1 MSSTNE
7 VRLLSQIMS
16 STYHKDERKIHV
28 SMLFASKVVSCLLFQ
43 LAAAAMFATLL
54 NLDVDT
60 KAEVL
65 SWKHGWWWLCMC
77 VETVLLVVFVLAQM
91 PGAVSTIWRPI
102 LHDNRWAIFLLF
114 TICDIFLISHHIA
127 TNDDRRL
134 LLFIYFAGFFMAG
147 TLSYLLASRGFY
159 HALTAFFCSAF
170 MLIGTFV
177 VACIAFDPAPVP
189 TAGQLS
195 FSDRADVAGLVL
207 VFGGFVCLAL
217 HFITTSQHGLSYR
230 IDEWVT
236 ASMCFY
242 ISPITIA
249 CHALA
254 GSEESK
260 EFGNIQ

>member
-1 MSSTNE
+1 M
-7 VRLLSQIMS
+7 RLLSQIMS
-16 STYHKDERKIHV
+16 SAQHKDERKVQV
-28 SMLFASKVVSCLLFQ
+28 SALFASKVVSCLLFQ
-43 LAAAAMFATLL
+43 LVATAMFATLL
-54 NLDVDT
+54 NLDVDA

-91 PGAVSTIWRPI
+91 PGPISTIWRPL

-114 TICDIFLISHHIA
+114 SICDMFLISHYIA
-127 TNDDRRL
+127 TNDHRRL
-134 LLFIYFAGFFMAG
+134 LLFIYFAGFFMVG
-147 TLSYLLASRGFY
+147 TLSYLLVSRGFY
-159 HALTAFFCSAF
+159 HTLTAFSCSAF

-177 VACIAFDPAPVP
+177 VSCIAFDPTPVP

-195 FSDRADVAGLVL
+195 FSDRAEVAGLVL
-207 VFGGFVCLAL
+207 VFGAYVCLAL
-217 HFITTSQHGLSYR
+217 KFITASQYGLSYH

-242 ISPITIA
+242 INPITIV

-254 GSEESK
+254 GSDKSGK
-260 EFGNIQ
+260 TGSIQ